1 MIYKA
6 WSLAQRGRY
15 VDEDKPG
22 APTRQQMELQRERGI
37 SNSLTTV
44 QKDAMV
50 VILTDAESKEVEAV
64 DASDF

>member
-50 VILTDAESKEVEAV
+50 VILTDAENEEVEA
-64 DASDF
+64 DF

>member
-15 VDEDKPG
+15 VDGDKPG
-22 APTRQQMELQRERGI
+22 APTKQRMELQKECGI

-50 VILTDAESKEVEAV
+50 VVLTDAKNEEAEA
-64 DASDF
+64 ASDF